1 MPSMGFLSQSRQ
13 PCLESTNN
21 ELSTARLTF
30 RPQCFSHSRRLT
42 PPGNLQAYFILL
54 PRTGFAFQGFSPLP
68 SCAASSTATPF
79 MTLSNALLLSELP
92 RTVQIPLP
100 RLQGL
105 VPNSDPLPPTGG
117 LALPMP
123 RSPLKFSLLR
133 VFLRAPWRHLRASST
148 HDLYRRV
155 LAVTSPLAFSVS
167 PVRSLLFYP

>member
-1 MPSMGFLSQSRQ
+1 
-13 PCLESTNN
+13 
-21 ELSTARLTF
+21 
-30 RPQCFSHSRRLT
+30 
-42 PPGNLQAYFILL
+42 
-54 PRTGFAFQGFSPLP
+54 
-68 SCAASSTATPF
+68 
-79 MTLSNALLLSELP
+79 MTLSNALLLPELP